1 MVGQHAR
8 GRELTLLDRVNKGMG
23 AGKDAKADARM
34 KRMTGGKGGK
44 MDSNMDKKTDT
55 RRTVDKIATVIF
67 YAAAGIV
74 LCTLVFLIGY
84 IGLAGW
90 EVLDWEFISS
100 PSKNLAAGGGI
111 LWQIFDSMYLL
122 VLSMLFTVPIGL
134 GCAVYLSEYAR
145 PGPLTSIVNMAVDT
159 LASLPSIVVG
169 LFGLLIFVTYVG
181 WGYSILAGTVALFIL
196 TLPVM
201 VSVSLDALRAVPM
214 ELREA
219 SLALGATT
227 WQTVCRVVV
236 PSALPG
242 LITGTLLIAG
252 RVFGEA
258 AVLIYTAG
266 MSAPPLSWAN
276 LNPLEFTSPFNVMRP
291 AETLAVHIWKVNS
304 EGLLPDARRV
314 ADGTA
319 FVLVIVVLVI
329 NGLARYL
336 GGRIER
342 KMKGIS

>member
-1 MVGQHAR
+1 MDAEKHK
-8 GRELTLLDRVNKGMG
+8 T
-23 AGKDAKADARM
+23 KDADLSTKKAS
-34 KRMTGGKGGK
+34 G
-44 MDSNMDKKTDT
+44 MDGALDT
-55 RRTVDKIATVIF
+55 RKAVDKIATVFF
-67 YAAAGIV
+67 YVAAGVV
-74 LCTLVFLIGY
+74 LCTLVFLMGY
-84 IGLAGW
+84 IAVAGW
-90 EVLDWEFISS
+90 EAVDWDFISS

-122 VLSMLFTVPIGL
+122 VLSMLITVPIGL
-134 GCAVYLSEYAR
+134 GSAVYLSEYAR
-145 PGPLTSIVNMAVDT
+145 PGLLTSFVNTAVET

-169 LFGLLIFVTYVG
+169 LFGLLFFVTYMG
-181 WGYSILAGTVALFIL
+181 WGYSILAGTMALSIL
-196 TLPVM
+196 TIPVM

-227 WQTVCRVVV
+227 WQTVCKVVI

-266 MSAPPLSWAN
+266 MSAPPLSWTS
-276 LNPLEFTSPFNVMRP
+276 LNPFEFTSPFNVMRP

-319 FVLVIVVLVI
+319 FVLVVVVLVI

-336 GGRIER
+336 GARLEG
-342 KMKGIS
+342 KMKGRV